1 MQLRLLFETIW
12 YLKPGQL
19 IFQIWDRL
27 YKPKLKWEIAPKH
40 REDVKIVDVISIPDC
55 YKNGLFSFL
64 NVTDVFRG
72 WSDTSHGKL
81 WTFNLNYMDWLR
93 QDSINSEE
101 GEKWIDRFIEDLSD
115 NRVGLE
121 PYPIALRV
129 NNWIKFLV
137 RYPECAT
144 AERLKALYSQ
154 VKLLSRK
161 LEYKLMGNHLLE
173 DAFALFVAS
182 IYFNDNKLY
191 KKASKLLK
199 GQLKEQVLPDGA
211 HFEQSPMY
219 HCILLDRLLDCINF
233 ASNSDDEDYKG
244 FLKDIAIKMLGHL
257 ESIIWE
263 DGSIPLLN
271 DSALGIAP
279 TAEQIFDYARRLGL
293 AWKPVPLKECG
304 YRKLKRGVFE
314 AIVDVG
320 NITASYQPAHS
331 HADTFNY
338 ELRVNGQPFI
348 VDSGISTYEDNGDRH
363 YERSTKAHNTVSVK
377 DKDSSHVWRT
387 FRVGK
392 RAKIKLIKDT
402 PDVIIAEH
410 DGFGRNCTHRRLFN
424 FDNEG
429 NLCIEDF
436 VASKTEAISYIHLA
450 PGIKAS
456 KDELQSIFIYMD
468 ELPIAL
474 EGATGVEILK
484 QKVSTI
490 YNQKEDAD
498 VFAISFKGY
507 LKYTISGIA

>member
-1 MQLRLLFETIW
+1 MQLRLLFETIR
-12 YLKPGQL
+12 YLKPRQL
-19 IFQIWDRL
+19 FYQIWDRL
-27 YKPKLKWEIAPKH
+27 YKPKLKWEKAPMH
-40 REDVKIVDVISIPDC
+40 QEGFKIVDTISRPEC
-55 YKNGLFSFL
+55 YKDDLFKFL
-64 NVTDVFRG
+64 NIIDVFRG
-72 WSDTSHGKL
+72 WNDTKYGML
-81 WTFNLNYMDWLR
+81 WTYNLNYMDWLG

-101 GEKWIDRFIEDLSD
+101 GEKWIDRFIEDLPG
-115 NRVGLE
+115 NRIGLE
-121 PYPIALRV
+121 PYPTALRI
-129 NNWIKFLV
+129 NNWVKFLV

-233 ASNSDDEDYKG
+233 SSDTDDEDYKG
-244 FLKDIAIKMLGHL
+244 FLKDTAIKMLGHL
-257 ESIIWE
+257 DSIIWE

-293 AWKPVPLKECG
+293 AWKPFSLKECG
-304 YRKLKRGVFE
+304 YRKLKRGAFE

-320 NITASYQPAHS
+320 NITATYQPAHS

-338 ELRVNGQPFI
+338 ELRVNGQPLI
-348 VDSGISTYEDNGDRH
+348 VDSGISTYEDNDDRH

-377 DKDSSHVWRT
+377 DKDSSHVWKT
-387 FRVGK
+387 LRVGK
-392 RAKIKLIKDT
+392 RATIKLIKDS
-402 PDVIIAEH
+402 PDIIVAEH
-410 DGFGRNCTHRRLFN
+410 DGFGKNCIHQRLFSFN
-424 FDNEG
+424 DDG
-429 NLCIEDF
+429 DLCIEDS
-436 VASKTEAISYIHLA
+436 VASNKEAISYIHLA

-498 VFAISFKGY
+498 VFAISFKGH
-507 LKYTISGIA
+507 LKYTISGTA